1 LSGTFLIGAGLMLVL
16 MVVAAVLFPEQIT
29 TEAPL
34 DLGPSEAMATG
45 EATAE
50 EPVIEIA
57 PGKPVDVPGVPIE
70 PVAIIPVAIDGVVF
84 PGEYG
89 HRTDAGG
96 FEVHWSNDINF
107 LRVGLVSPGTG
118 YVAIGFD
125 PDHRMKG
132 ANFIL
137 GAVEDGRLVV
147 RDDYGDGSVTH
158 TADTLLGGTN
168 DILEAAGREEGGRT
182 TVEFVIP
189 LATRD
194 AMDKT
199 LVPGETYDIL
209 VAYHNTSDSF
219 AVRHSRRGSG
229 TIRLDAVP

>member
-1 LSGTFLIGAGLMLVL
+1 MTGTFLIGAGVMLVL
-16 MVVAAVLFPEQIT
+16 MVVVASLFPEQIT

-34 DLGPSEAMATG
+34 DLGPSEATATG
-45 EATAE
+45 GVPAE
-50 EPVIEIA
+50 GPAVEI
-57 PGKPVDVPGVPIE
+57 PLERPVDVPEVSVEPIA
-70 PVAIIPVAIDGVVF
+70 VIPIAIDGVVF

-137 GAVEDGRLVV
+137 GAVDDGRLVV
-147 RDDYGDGSVTH
+147 RDDYGDGSVRH

-168 DILEAAGREEGGRT
+168 DILEAAGREEEGRT

-194 AMDKT
+194 PMDKT

-219 AVRHSRRGSG
+219 AARHSRRGSG